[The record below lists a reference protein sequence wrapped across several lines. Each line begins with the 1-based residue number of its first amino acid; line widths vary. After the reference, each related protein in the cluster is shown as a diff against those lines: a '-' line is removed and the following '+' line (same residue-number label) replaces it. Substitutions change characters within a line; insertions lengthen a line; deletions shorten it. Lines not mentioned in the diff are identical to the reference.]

1 MLSDL
6 ATVATGVCDPLGN
19 LATKIQKRSSSVCQ
33 RSRWCGCHLGL
44 DLRRRDHQ
52 ERSRRPRQNSER
64 RVISTHRPAL
74 VIVIVDG
81 EPIHGYQY
89 FYVAVSCNQ
98 SIPERGLFLTVP
110 YCIIDRP
117 ACTRS
122 ARSCVSCSTTH
133 RGITSTSV
141 VPGRTERSSAR

>member
-64 RVISTHRPAL
+64 PVILKTPYRPAL
-74 VIVIVDG
+74 VIVIVIVDD
-81 EPIHGYQY
+81 EPTRVPVLLRRSKLPIIQL
-89 FYVAVSCNQ
+89 
-98 SIPERGLFLTVP
+98 PERGLF
-110 YCIIDRP
+110 
-117 ACTRS
+117 
-122 ARSCVSCSTTH
+122 
-133 RGITSTSV
+133 
-141 VPGRTERSSAR
+141 